1 MEGNTAARKDQEDR
15 ERKEREEERER
26 KQREKEEREREKK
39 ERDERAQMEY
49 EQDEESQSLLYLGG
63 KPSLKNIK
71 FETKIGGQ
79 GVKRDPPPPSTGRG
93 HGTGSVCPKEARK
106 PGFLAQ
112 EGFQM

>member
-15 ERKEREEERER
+15 ERKEREEERKEREEERER

-39 ERDERAQMEY
+39 ERDERAWMEY

-71 FETKIGGQ
+71 FETK
-79 GVKRDPPPPSTGRG
+79 
-93 HGTGSVCPKEARK
+93 
-106 PGFLAQ
+106 
-112 EGFQM
+112 